1 MSAVV
6 ERNREKTEGRIIDAV
21 EKILASEGYQALG
34 VNRVAREA
42 GVGKVLIY
50 RYFGGIEGLLDAY
63 GKTERFWP
71 SAEEIR
77 GMSDE
82 DFGRLERPEQ
92 VRQIFRGF
100 RQALKKRP
108 HTIAIYAWEMAEKR
122 DISQQLVARRTQNS
136 LKLIRQMMNHGFL
149 GGAPGSSPEN
159 ESGAPEKQGSGER
172 KEAGGS
178 IPYEAEVAALLSA
191 GLLHLTIRE
200 HFSAP
205 FAGLPLQDE
214 AVWERLECAVG
225 EIFSKSS

>member
-82 DFGRLERPEQ
+82 DFGKLERPDQ

-149 GGAPGSSPEN
+149 GGVPRPSPEI
-159 ESGAPEKQGSGER
+159 ESGSRA
-172 KEAGGS
+172 AGGP

-205 FAGLPLQDE
+205 FAGLSLQDE

>member
-82 DFGRLERPEQ
+82 DFGKLERPDQ

-159 ESGAPEKQGSGER
+159 ESGSRAT
-172 KEAGGS
+172 GGP